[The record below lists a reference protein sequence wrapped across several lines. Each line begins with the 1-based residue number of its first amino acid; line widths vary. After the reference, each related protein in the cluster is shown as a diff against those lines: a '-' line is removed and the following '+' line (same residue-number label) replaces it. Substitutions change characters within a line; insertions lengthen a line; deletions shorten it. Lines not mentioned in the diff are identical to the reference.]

1 MSEQE
6 FIELTGMSFSEVRN
20 LTDEEL
26 GCLFNE
32 IREKFY
38 QEGYDDAY

>member
-6 FIELTGMSFSEVRN
+6 FIELTGLSFSEMRN
-20 LTDEEL
+20 LNDEEL

-38 QEGYDDAY
+38 QEGFDDAY